1 MALDPRAV
9 RFDTIAITTSA
20 APIRLDF
27 PAGQYLVTEPVVLIT
42 VNGAPTNVTI
52 TATPAAM
59 GDFGEVYTHIL
70 VQFDASAV
78 GKRASILVL
87 GQGF

>member
-9 RFDTIAITTSA
+9 RYDTIAVTTST
-20 APIRLDF
+20 APIRFDF

-52 TATPAAM
+52 TATPQAM
-59 GDFGEVYTHIL
+59 GDLGNVYTHIQ
-70 VQFDASAV
+70 VQFDAAAV
-78 GKRASILVL
+78 GKRASILIL